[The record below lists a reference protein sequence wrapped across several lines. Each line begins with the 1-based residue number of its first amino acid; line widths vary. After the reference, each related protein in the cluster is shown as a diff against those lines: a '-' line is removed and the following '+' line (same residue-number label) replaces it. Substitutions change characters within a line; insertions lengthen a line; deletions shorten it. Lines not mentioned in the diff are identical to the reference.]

1 MSEELNRAE
10 SIEKANTIGV
20 EISNYR
26 IRKGVVLG
34 VTTVNVIGRASALL
48 PFVTVINSEIPKKVE
63 VLIRKNFE
71 ARNSKNDGITMNVG
85 GDRAQSGI
93 TMNVGGDETKSAA
106 DSVSDEEFTL
116 PTDFYELRNANNEI
130 VFITDLRGFQ
140 SLYMDD
146 LSTNL
151 YEIPLAQQ

>member
-1 MSEELNRAE
+1 MGEELIRAE

-34 VTTVNVIGRASALL
+34 VTTVNVIGRASVLL
-48 PFVTVINSEIPKKVE
+48 PFVTVINSEILKKVE

-71 ARNSKNDGITMNVG
+71 ARNSKNDGIKF
-85 GDRAQSGI
+85 
-93 TMNVGGDETKSAA
+93 GGDETKSAA

-130 VFITDLRGFQ
+130 VFITDLSGFQ

-146 LSTNL
+146 L
-151 YEIPLAQQ
+151 

>member
-1 MSEELNRAE
+1 MSEELNKAE

-71 ARNSKNDGITMNVG
+71 TRNSKNDSTKFDGNVSMSG
-85 GDRAQSGI
+85 VTAAISDREG
-93 TMNVGGDETKSAA
+93 TVA
-106 DSVSDEEFTL
+106 DSISDEEFTL

-130 VFITDLRGFQ
+130 VFITDLSGFQ

>member
-26 IRKGVVLG
+26 IRNGVVLG
-34 VTTVNVIGRASALL
+34 VTTVNVIGRGSSLL
-48 PFVTVINSEIPKKVE
+48 PFVTVIKAEINRKAE

-71 ARNSKNDGITMNVG
+71 TRNSKNDSTKFDGNVSMSGITMNVG
-85 GDRAQSGI
+85 GDRAQ
-93 TMNVGGDETKSAA
+93 SAA

-116 PTDFYELRNANNEI
+116 PTEFYELRNANNQI
-130 VFITDLRGFQ
+130 VFITDLRGYQ
-140 SLYMDD
+140 DIYMND
-146 LSTNL
+146 SAANL
-151 YEIPLAQQ
+151 YEVPLAQQ

>member
-1 MSEELNRAE
+1 MSEELIRAE

-71 ARNSKNDGITMNVG
+71 TRNSKNDGIKFVG
-85 GDRAQSGI
+85 DVSMSGI

-106 DSVSDEEFTL
+106 NSVSDEEFTL

-130 VFITDLRGFQ
+130 VFITDLRGVLSIYEQ
-140 SLYMDD
+140 SKPEV
-146 LSTNL
+146 N
-151 YEIPLAQQ
+151 YEIPPQQ